1 MSPCQCI
8 GVLVCSLNGM
18 YVFVSVWEGDGSRQ
32 MCHCTDMYLYVGVHI
47 LIVQAGVHSLRV
59 CRNAMCRCG
68 WGCAG
73 VGMCPNAAVPHSTV
87 PQFPYLRINSTP
99 ISVECWVHDSFIS
112 AEPGHLI
119 STCYGQG
126 WAGDLGLGSL
136 GFW

>member
-68 WGCAG
+68 
-73 VGMCPNAAVPHSTV
+73 
-87 PQFPYLRINSTP
+87 
-99 ISVECWVHDSFIS
+99 
-112 AEPGHLI
+112 
-119 STCYGQG
+119 
-126 WAGDLGLGSL
+126 
-136 GFW
+136 